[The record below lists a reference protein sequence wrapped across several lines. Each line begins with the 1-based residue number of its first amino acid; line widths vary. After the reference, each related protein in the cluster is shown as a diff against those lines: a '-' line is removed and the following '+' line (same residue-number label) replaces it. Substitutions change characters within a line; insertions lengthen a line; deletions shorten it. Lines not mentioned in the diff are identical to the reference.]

1 MKHTWILLLL
11 LIPTLANAEYKFAKD
26 WTYTD
31 TVWQVTF
38 LALSGVDWMQ
48 THWAASRDFYWED
61 HQHRENNP
69 FLGERPSTGKVDT
82 LIPLGM
88 IAHTIVAMALPS
100 KFEVYDSNLGT
111 VNINFRRIWQCVWI
125 GIEGAA
131 VYQNYNVGIRLEF

>member
-11 LIPTLANAEYKFAKD
+11 LIPALANAEYKFAEN

-31 TVWQVTF
+31 TAWQVSF
-38 LALSGVDWMQ
+38 LALTGVDWMQ
-48 THWAASRDFYWED
+48 THWAAKRDFYWEG

-69 FLGERPSTGKVDT
+69 FLGSRPSTSKVDT

-88 IAHTIVAMALPS
+88 VAHTIVAMALPS
-100 KFEVYDSNLGT
+100 KLEVHDEIYGT
-111 VNINFRRIWQCVWI
+111 VNINLRRIWQCVWI

-131 VYQNYNVGIRLEF
+131 VYQNYNVGIKLEF